1 MVEAVPE
8 FAAVAPVQR
17 LRRVLGVVTARGPFD
32 GVVITGDVCDDGS
45 PEAARAARDL
55 VAHVAP
61 AVFAVPGNHDRTD
74 VIADVFGR
82 PDAELG
88 RWQLVGA
95 ATNVP
100 GQVAGTAAPVVAALD
115 GLDTTHPDRPAV
127 VLTHHPLRSPSTHEW
142 FTFPDGDVLAQ
153 RLLGRAAP
161 AVLLS
166 GHTHQPYEKSIGAAR
181 LLGAPSTFYGL
192 RHAGDSWTVDVDLTG
207 ARIIDLHPDGTIA
220 THVVIC

>member
-1 MVEAVPE
+1 VAAGHGEHHPPQVQPGIALAQPGAPSMIPSYQPVRSVCPLACSTRYEAT
-8 FAAVAPVQR
+8 
-17 LRRVLGVVTARGPFD
+17 RRRFCHSGG
-32 GVVITGDVCDDGS
+32 G
-45 PEAARAARDL
+45 RDL
-55 VAHVAP
+55 LARTEE
-61 AVFAVPGNHDRTD
+61 VPQLR
-74 VIADVFGR
+74 V
-82 PDAELG
+82 LG

-115 GLDTTHPDRPAV
+115 GLDATHPDRPAV
-127 VLTHHPLRSPSTHEW
+127 ALAHHPLRSPSTHEW
-142 FTFPDGDVLAQ
+142 FTFSDGDVLAQ

-181 LLGAPSTFYGL
+181 LLGAPSTLYGL

-207 ARIIDLHPDGTIA
+207 ARIIDLHPDATIA
-220 THVVIC
+220 THVAIC